1 MTYNGFVKTHKAFQT
16 ELKKPNFPMAE
27 KMGLYK
33 CNFRLIKLHEAEGK
47 TKPIWTAMRGSEI
60 QSSEINAIDRDYH
73 RPNISPMRGS
83 EIQSSEINAIDRD
96 YHRPN
101 ISPVVLARSQNNP
114 LYECSHYEWWV
125 NLWTLWKCGWFCSI
139 FDESGWICF

>member
-47 TKPIWTAMRGSEI
+47 TKPI
-60 QSSEINAIDRDYH
+60 
-73 RPNISPMRGS
+73 
-83 EIQSSEINAIDRD
+83 
-96 YHRPN
+96 
-101 ISPVVLARSQNNP
+101 
-114 LYECSHYEWWV
+114 
-125 NLWTLWKCGWFCSI
+125 
-139 FDESGWICF
+139 